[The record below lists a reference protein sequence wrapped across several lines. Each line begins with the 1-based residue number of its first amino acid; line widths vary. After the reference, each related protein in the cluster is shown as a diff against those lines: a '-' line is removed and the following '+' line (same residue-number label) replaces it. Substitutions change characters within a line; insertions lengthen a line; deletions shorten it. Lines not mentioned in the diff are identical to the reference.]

1 MLDDLLSKNLHFDN
15 LAEEITP
22 SSLLISGNRTCGHMK
37 RASSVILVFKS
48 KDVEADLC
56 L

>member
-1 MLDDLLSKNLHFDN
+1 MLCDLLSKNLHFDN

-22 SSLLISGNRTCGHMK
+22 SSLLISGYCTCRHMK
-37 RASSVILVFKS
+37 CASGVILVFKS
-48 KDVEADLC
+48 KDVEADLS